1 VVEANGDRVTWSHD
15 GIYQLV
21 REQRSAANGYDV
33 SYSYDALGNRLTAV
47 ESGVT
52 TTYSYDEANQ
62 LSYDYT
68 PTLRTTYSYDANGN
82 TTLIN
87 AGGGVT
93 TYCWDVENRMTRAE
107 LPTGGRTTATYD
119 GDGKRRSYA
128 DSAGFRGFLWDGENI
143 ARETDG
149 AGATVAAYSYAPSVY
164 GALLSQRRGGATSF
178 HHGACPERSRG
189 DVLGSTRQLT
199 DASQSPTDSYLY
211 RAFGEPTVLS
221 GSSPNPFTWV
231 GRLGYYWQPDTSDYW
246 VRARVYQQSLG
257 CFVGRDPVATEINRY
272 CYPGSSPVRL
282 ADPSG
287 MEAKRCGTC
296 GVDITTALH
305 KTLIY
310 IEQLFEAMP
319 WDQKLVLCRNT
330 ISIDNIDL
338 MELRGGYPNPPGC
351 GEPQETCGGTVLVN
365 GHCHD
370 SRTVNYAQVGLA
382 VALCNRLT
390 RDFADVLD
398 FASGPQRPGTLLNP
412 FGPTAARTVIGG
424 YSPVAGA
431 IATISTRKGLAGM
444 VKGLPRAMREGAAY
458 RRGALLWYDVGY
470 AWGTNVGLRDFLI
483 PDSTSAVALALRGP
497 SFPSGSTPKDK
508 QCPHRCPRQCE
519 ERRFT
524 VRWGGEDYPGREW

>member
-1 VVEANGDRVTWSHD
+1 VQGAVTVTCAGVHPE
-15 GIYQLV
+15 
-21 REQRSAANGYDV
+21 R
-33 SYSYDALGNRLTAV
+33 NRA
-47 ESGVT
+47 G
-52 TTYSYDEANQ
+52 
-62 LSYDYT
+62 
-68 PTLRTTYSYDANGN
+68 ANGN

-93 TYCWDVENRMTRAE
+93 TYCWDVENRMTLAE
-107 LPTGGRTTATYD
+107 LASGGRTTATYD
-119 GDGKRRSYA
+119 VDGKRRGYA
-128 DSAGFRGFLWDGENI
+128 DSAGLSGFLWDGENI

-149 AGATVAAYSYAPSVY
+149 AGATVAACSCTPSVY
-164 GALLSQRRGGATSF
+164 GALFSQRRSGATSF

-189 DVLGSTRQLT
+189 DVLGSTMQLT
-199 DASQSPTDSYLY
+199 DASQAATDSYLY
-211 RAFGEPTVLS
+211 RAFDEQSVLT

-231 GRLGYYWQPDTSDYW
+231 GRVGYYRQPDTSDYW
-246 VRARVYQQSLG
+246 VGARVYQQSLG

-319 WDQKLVLCRNT
+319 WDQKLVLCKNT

-338 MELRGGYPNPPGC
+338 MELRGGHPNPPGC
-351 GEPQETCGGTVLVN
+351 GEPQETCGATVLMN
-365 GHCHD
+365 GHCYD
-370 SRTVNYAQVGLA
+370 SSTVSYVQVGLA

-390 RDFADVLD
+390 RTYTDVISRVARTSGAEFA
-398 FASGPQRPGTLLNP
+398 NP
-412 FGPTAARTVIGG
+412 FGPVGARTIISGCSPIVGSIG
-424 YSPVAGA
+424 SRSVKAG
-431 IATISTRKGLAGM
+431 L
-444 VKGLPRAMREGAAY
+444 AY
-458 RRGALLWYDVGY
+458 RRGALRWCDVGY

-508 QCPHRCPRQCE
+508 QCRHRRPRQCE